1 MKKLLRC
8 VLALCMI
15 ATIAGCSNKPADT
28 NISDGVYTESA
39 KGNNGDVKVEVEV
52 KDAKVIRVEVVE
64 HMETAGIADV
74 PI

>member
-39 KGNNGDVKVEVEV
+39 KGNNGAVSYTHLMMSVMYCWLLTR
-52 KDAKVIRVEVVE
+52 ISLS
-64 HMETAGIADV
+64 I
-74 PI
+74 P